1 MLSNIAELVRTTN
14 TEQNV
19 TFSGPDCGVLTP
31 FFHIS
36 AMYVHR
42 IFSAMS
48 AEINNGNDI
57 ENSWVVNLDKYNKV
71 LYLKDKVLVDK
82 YKVFYEKYKVLI
94 D

>member
-1 MLSNIAELVRTTN
+1 MLSNIAELIRTNN
-14 TEQNV
+14 TEQTV

-31 FFHIS
+31 FSFHIS
-36 AMYVHR
+36 AMYHR

-82 YKVFYEKYKVLI
+82 YKVLYFKVKSTY
-94 D
+94 